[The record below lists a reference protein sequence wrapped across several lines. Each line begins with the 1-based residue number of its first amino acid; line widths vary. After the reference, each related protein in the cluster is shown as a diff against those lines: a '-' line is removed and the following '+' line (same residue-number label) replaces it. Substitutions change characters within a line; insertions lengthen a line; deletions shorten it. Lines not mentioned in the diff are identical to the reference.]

1 MNEFDEHFDLA
12 KCNKLHRDLVRD
24 EVNGMSLCDLL
35 ERINKG
41 IASGARCVIEAV
53 TYRPYSCRSLSCH
66 ECIAQWLNKEA
77 TGLPKEVDYTYE
89 SMPSG
94 RT

>member
-24 EVNGMSLCDLL
+24 EVNGMSLYDLL

-41 IASGARCVIEAV
+41 MVSGARCVIEAV
-53 TYRPYSCRSLSCH
+53 TYRPYSCRSLSCRK
-66 ECIAQWLNKEA
+66 CIARWLNTEA
-77 TGLPKEVDYTYE
+77 TGLPKEVDYIYE
-89 SMPSG
+89 NMLSRRG
-94 RT
+94 

>member
-1 MNEFDEHFDLA
+1 MNEFDKHFDLA

-24 EVNGMSLCDLL
+24 EVNGMSLYDLL
-35 ERINKG
+35 ERINNG
-41 IASGARCVIEAV
+41 MASGARCVIEAV
-53 TYRPYSCRSLSCH
+53 TYRPYSCRSLSCR

-77 TGLPKEVDYTYE
+77 TELPKEVDYIYE